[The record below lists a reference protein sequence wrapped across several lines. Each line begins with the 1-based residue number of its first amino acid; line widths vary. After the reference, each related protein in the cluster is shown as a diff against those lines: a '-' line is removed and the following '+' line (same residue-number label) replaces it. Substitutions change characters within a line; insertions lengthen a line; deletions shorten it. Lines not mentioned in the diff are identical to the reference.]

1 MKSKLIINIE
11 KELIDKAKEIARKN
25 NTTLSKLVSNY
36 FIQLTK
42 FKTEILSPILNDIA
56 GIEF

>member
-11 KELIDKAKEIARKN
+11 RELIYKAKEIAKK